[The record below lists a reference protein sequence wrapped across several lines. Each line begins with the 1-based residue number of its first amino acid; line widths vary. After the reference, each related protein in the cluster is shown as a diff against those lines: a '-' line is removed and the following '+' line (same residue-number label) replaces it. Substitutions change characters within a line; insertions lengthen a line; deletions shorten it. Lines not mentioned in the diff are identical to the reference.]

1 VLKQGITVT
10 FSSAAPFP
18 SGYVPDAVAIDRRF
32 TAALSQLRSRTDRL
46 LATLLVVQ
54 WFAMICVAMIISP
67 KTWEGLTSSTHIHV
81 WVAIF
86 LGGAVCLY
94 PAWLGWNR
102 PGEPRTRHIMAI
114 GQMLV
119 SALLIH
125 LTGGR
130 IETHFHVFGSLALL
144 ALYRDARVFIT
155 ATVVVY
161 VDHLVRGIFW
171 PESVYGVLTA
181 TVWRSLEH
189 AGWVLFEVTFLV
201 VAVRAGLNEMRE
213 LVARQIGLEKFN
225 HDKVRE
231 VEDRTQELASSEEQ
245 FRSLFRDSPIGL
257 YRLSPAGEFLMANPA
272 LLKILGFATL
282 DDLRAAKTTMG
293 APVFDSGRRQFFNQ
307 LSESPDVL
315 RRNTIWLR
323 QDGSQLHIRESGR
336 AFRDAADNFVHVDGT
351 IEDITEH
358 HQLEER
364 FRQAQKVQAIG
375 QLAGGI
381 AHDFNNILTV
391 ISGYSQ
397 LLISKP
403 GFSDEVRANLG
414 HINDAGRRAAD
425 LTRQLLAFSRK
436 QRLQPR
442 VIYLNAIAAEMDP
455 MLQRLVGEN
464 IRIRTIAVSGLAPV
478 KADPSQIQQVVMNL
492 VVNARD
498 AMPNGG
504 QLTIETANV
513 TLREDYALAH
523 HEVHPGPYV
532 MLAVSDSGVGMT
544 PEVQARLFEPFF
556 TTKAPGYGTGLGLA
570 TCHGIVKQSGGHIAA
585 YSEVGH
591 GTTFKVYLPSVEA
604 PSTLAAAEPT
614 PRKQYGAGEHILLV
628 EDDRTVREFGCGVLK
643 ALGYKV
649 TSAANGLEALD
660 NFRAHPHIDLLVTDV
675 IMPNM
680 GGRKLVEN
688 IRREAPSVPV
698 LFTSGYTFDALGET
712 EELESDCDFLTK
724 PYGPD
729 ELGLKVHETLSAV
742 RRQSRNGKD
751 LVASSNC

>member
-1 VLKQGITVT
+1 MII
-10 FSSAAPFP
+10 SSAAPFP
-18 SGYVPDAVAIDRRF
+18 SGYVPDTVAIDRRF
-32 TAALSQLRSRTDRL
+32 TAALTQLRSRTDRL
-46 LATLLVVQ
+46 LAILLVVQ
-54 WFAMICVAMIISP
+54 WFAMICVALIVSP
-67 KTWEGLTSSTHIHV
+67 QTWEGRTSSMHIHV
-81 WVAIF
+81 WAAIF
-86 LGGAVCLY
+86 LGSAVCLY
-94 PAWLGWNR
+94 PALLGWRR
-102 PGEPRTRHIMAI
+102 PGETTTRHIMAI

-119 SALLIH
+119 SAMLIY

-130 IETHFHVFGSLALL
+130 IETHFHVFGSFALL

-155 ATVVVY
+155 ATIVVC

-171 PESVYGVLTA
+171 PESVYGVVAA
-181 TVWRSLEH
+181 TIWRSLEH
-189 AGWVLFEVTFLV
+189 AGWIVFEVTFLV
-201 VAVRAGLNEMRE
+201 LAVKAGLNEMRE

-225 HDKVRE
+225 HEKVQE

-245 FRSLFRDSPIGL
+245 FSTLFRDSPIGL
-257 YRLSPAGEFLMANPA
+257 YRVSPEGEFLMANPA
-272 LLKILGFATL
+272 LLTILGFASL
-282 DDLRAAKTTMG
+282 DKLRAATTEGML
-293 APVFDSGRRQFFNQ
+293 VFDSGRRQFLGQ
-307 LSESPDVL
+307 LAESKDVL
-315 RRNTIWLR
+315 RRDTIWLR
-323 QDGSQLHIRESGR
+323 KDGSQLQIRESGR
-336 AFRDAADNFVHVDGT
+336 AFRNASNNVAHVDGT

-358 HQLEER
+358 RQLEER

-397 LLISKP
+397 ILMLKP
-403 GFSDEVRANLG
+403 DFSDEVRANLG
-414 HINDAGRRAAD
+414 QIHAAGHRAAE

-442 VIYLNAIAAEMDP
+442 IIYLNAVAAEMDP

-464 IRIRTIAVSGLAPV
+464 IRIRTIAMSGLAPV

-498 AMPNGG
+498 AMPGGG

-513 TLREDYALAH
+513 TLGEDYALAH
-523 HEVHPGPYV
+523 HEVHPGNYV
-532 MLAVSDSGVGMT
+532 MLAVSDSGAGMP

-585 YSEVGH
+585 YSELGH

-604 PSTLAAAEPT
+604 PSTSAATEPA
-614 PRKQYGAGEHILLV
+614 PHKQYGAGEHILLV

-643 ALGYKV
+643 ALGYQV

-660 NFRAHPHIDLLVTDV
+660 NFRAHPHFDLLVTDV

-688 IRREAPSVPV
+688 IRETAPNMPV

-712 EELESDCDFLTK
+712 QELEVDCDFLTK

-729 ELGLKVHETLSAV
+729 ELGQKVHKTLSV
-742 RRQSRNGKD
+742 LRRQTYRERG
-751 LVASSNC
+751 LVESSNR

>member
-1 VLKQGITVT
+1 MTT
-10 FSSAAPFP
+10 SSAAPFP
-18 SGYVPDAVAIDRRF
+18 SGYVPDNVAIDRRF
-32 TAALSQLRSRTDRL
+32 TAALTQLRSRTDRL
-46 LATLLVVQ
+46 LAALLVVQ
-54 WFAMICVAMIISP
+54 WFAMIGVALVLSP
-67 KTWEGLTSSTHIHV
+67 QTWEGRASSIHIHV
-81 WVAIF
+81 WAALF

-94 PAWLGWNR
+94 PAWLGRTR
-102 PGEPRTRHIMAI
+102 PGETSTRHIMAV

-144 ALYRDARVFIT
+144 ALYRDSRVFIT
-155 ATVVVY
+155 ATIVVFL
-161 VDHLVRGIFW
+161 DHLLRGLFW
-171 PESVYGVLTA
+171 PESVYGVMAA

-189 AGWVLFEVTFLV
+189 AGWVVFEVTFLV
-201 VAVRAGLNEMRE
+201 LAVKAGLNEMRE

-225 HDKVRE
+225 YDKVQE

-245 FRSLFRDSPIGL
+245 FRTLFRDSPIGL
-257 YRLSPAGEFLMANPA
+257 YRVSPEGDFVMANPA
-272 LLKILGFATL
+272 LLTILGFKTL
-282 DDLRAAKTTMG
+282 DDLRAATTTTG
-293 APVFDSGRRQFFNQ
+293 KLVFDSGRRQFLSQ
-307 LSESPDVL
+307 LADSPDVL
-315 RRNTIWLR
+315 RRDTIWLR
-323 QDGSQLHIRESGR
+323 EDGSQLQIRESGR
-336 AFRDAADNFVHVDGT
+336 AYRNAANGVVHVDGT

-358 HQLEER
+358 RQLEER

-397 LLISKP
+397 ILMARP
-403 GFSDEVRANLG
+403 DFSDDVRANLG
-414 HINDAGRRAAD
+414 QIHDAGHRAAE

-442 VIYLNAIAAEMDP
+442 IIYLNAVAAEMDP

-498 AMPNGG
+498 AMPGGG

-513 TLREDYALAH
+513 TLGEDYAQAH
-523 HEVHPGPYV
+523 HDVHPGNYV

-591 GTTFKVYLPSVEA
+591 GTTFKVYLPTVEA
-604 PSTLAAAEPT
+604 PCIFSAAEPA
-614 PRKQYGAGEHILLV
+614 PQKQYGAGQHILLV

-643 ALGYKV
+643 SLGYKV

-660 NFRAHPHIDLLVTDV
+660 NFRADPQIDLLVTDV

-680 GGRKLVEN
+680 GGRKLVES
-688 IRREAPSVPV
+688 IRETAPDVPV

-712 EELESDCDFLTK
+712 EELESDCGFLTK

-729 ELGLKVHETLSAV
+729 ELGQKVHHSLSFPRGRDRTEGTLVES
-742 RRQSRNGKD
+742 SR
-751 LVASSNC
+751 

>member
-1 VLKQGITVT
+1 MTN
-10 FSSAAPFP
+10 SSAAPFP
-18 SGYVPDAVAIDRRF
+18 SGYVPDTAAIDRRF
-32 TAALSQLRSRTDRL
+32 TAALTQLRSRTDRL
-46 LATLLVVQ
+46 LAALLVVQ
-54 WFAMICVAMIISP
+54 WLAMICVALIFSP
-67 KTWEGLTSSTHIHV
+67 QTWEGRVPSTHVHV
-81 WVAIF
+81 WAAIF

-94 PAWLGWNR
+94 PAWLGWTR
-102 PGEPRTRHIMAI
+102 PGETSTRHIMAV

-144 ALYRDARVFIT
+144 ALYRDSRVFIT
-155 ATVVVY
+155 ATIIVF
-161 VDHLVRGIFW
+161 VDHLLRGIFW
-171 PESVYGVLTA
+171 PESVYGVMAA

-189 AGWVLFEVTFLV
+189 AGWVVFEVTFLV
-201 VAVRAGLNEMRE
+201 LAVKAGLNEMRE

-225 HDKVRE
+225 YDKVQE

-245 FRSLFRDSPIGL
+245 FRTLFRDSPIGL
-257 YRLSPAGEFLMANPA
+257 YRVSPQGEFLMANPA
-272 LLKILGFATL
+272 LLKILGFKSL
-282 DDLRAAKTTMG
+282 DELRAATTTG
-293 APVFDSGRRQFFNQ
+293 KLVFDSGRRQFLNQ
-307 LSESPDVL
+307 LADSPDVL
-315 RRNTIWLR
+315 RRDTIWLR
-323 QDGSQLHIRESGR
+323 EDGSQLQIRESGR
-336 AFRDAADNFVHVDGT
+336 AFRNAANDVAHVDGT

-358 HQLEER
+358 RQLEER

-397 LLISKP
+397 ILMSRP
-403 GFSDEVRANLG
+403 DFSDDVRANLG
-414 HINDAGRRAAD
+414 QIHDAGHRAAE
-425 LTRQLLAFSRK
+425 LTHQLLAFSRK

-442 VIYLNAIAAEMDP
+442 IIYLNAVAAELDP

-498 AMPNGG
+498 AMPAGG
-504 QLTIETANV
+504 LLTIETANV
-513 TLREDYALAH
+513 TLGEDYALAH
-523 HEVHPGPYV
+523 HDVHPGSYV

-604 PSTLAAAEPT
+604 PSTSSAAEPS
-614 PRKQYGAGEHILLV
+614 PLKQYGAGQHILLV
-628 EDDRTVREFGCGVLK
+628 EDDSTVREFGCGVLK
-643 ALGYKV
+643 GLGYRV

-680 GGRKLVEN
+680 GGRKLVES
-688 IRREAPSVPV
+688 IRETAPNLPV
-698 LFTSGYTFDALGET
+698 LFTSGYTFDALGQS

-729 ELGLKVHETLSAV
+729 ELGQKVHNSLSV
-742 RRQSRNGKD
+742 LGRQARTEAS
-751 LVASSNC
+751 LVESSNC